1 MGDGF
6 MSEGGPGGENPFEGL
21 PMFRDLA
28 RLFAG
33 QGPVNWDIARQIA
46 VWTATEGEAE
56 PNVDPVE
63 RIHLEEL
70 LRVADLHVSNATGL
84 STSLSGGLLSAAP
97 TTRSDWALRTLQ
109 AWRPFLERL
118 ATAVSAAGESE
129 GTGPDPATQLLGD
142 LGRVVGPVLLG
153 MQSGYMVGHLGR
165 RALGQ
170 YDLPL
175 PRGTSDQLLIVP
187 ANITAFAG
195 EWSIPDDDLR
205 LWILLEELTHHA
217 VLGRPHV
224 RARLEALVDDY
235 VGKFEVD
242 ANALEGSFADIDPT
256 DPASFAKA
264 LSPETLLGIM
274 QTPAQREVAV
284 RIETLLA
291 ALAGYVDHIL
301 DTVGHGLVGRP
312 RAHRRGPPPPAG
324 GVLRG
329 HPVRGAPAR
338 PAAGVGPVR
347 EGRRLRQRGG
357 GAGGRG
363 RPGPAVAL
371 GEGAAHARRAGGP
384 RPLAGPHRPLG
395 RGPAGPPASPRLQLL
410 AVFGAT

>member
-1 MGDGF
+1 

-187 ANITAFAG
+187 ANITAFAR

-301 DTVGHGLVGRP
+301 DTVGHGLVGGHGRI
-312 RAHRRGPPPPAG
+312 AEALRRRR
-324 GVLRG
+324 VESS
-329 HPVRGAPAR
+329 
-338 PAAGVGPVR
+338 
-347 EGRRLRQRGG
+347 EGTRFAERL
-357 GAGGRG
+357 
-363 RPGPAVAL
+363 L
-371 GEGAAHARRAGGP
+371 GLQLGSAQYEKGAAFVSGVVERAGEEG
-384 RPLAGPHRPLG
+384 LARLWHSEKELPT
-395 RGPAGPPASPRLQLL
+395 PAELEAPGLWL
-410 AVFGAT
+410 ARIDL

>member
-1 MGDGF
+1 
-6 MSEGGPGGENPFEGL
+6 MSDAGPGGGNPFEGL

-46 VWTATEGEAE
+46 VWTAAEGEAE

-63 RIHLEEL
+63 RIQLEEL
-70 LRVADLHVSNATGL
+70 LRVADLHVSDATGL
-84 STSLSGGLLSAAP
+84 STTPGGLLRASP
-97 TTRSDWALRTLQ
+97 TTRTDWALQTLQ

-118 ATAVSAAGESE
+118 ATAVSAAGEAE

-175 PRGTSDQLLIVP
+175 PRPSSDTILVVP

-195 EWSIPDDDLR
+195 EWSIPEDDLR
-205 LWILLEELTHHA
+205 LWVLLEEVTHHA
-217 VLGRPHV
+217 VLSRPHV

-235 VGKFEVD
+235 VGRFEVD
-242 ANALEGSFADIDPT
+242 GNALEGSFADIDPT
-256 DPASFAKA
+256 DPSSFAKA

-274 QTPAQREVAV
+274 QTPGQREVAV

-291 ALAGYVDHIL
+291 ALAGYVDHVL
-301 DTVGHGLVGRP
+301 DTVGHGLVGSYGRI
-312 RAHRRGPPPPAG
+312 AEALRRRRVESSEGTRFAERLLG
-324 GVLRG
+324 LQLGAVQYEKGQAFVAGVL
-329 HPVRGAPAR
+329 
-338 PAAGVGPVR
+338 
-347 EGRRLRQRGG
+347 E
-357 GAGGRG
+357 
-363 RPGPAVAL
+363 
-371 GEGAAHARRAGGP
+371 RAGEEG
-384 RPLAGPHRPLG
+384 LARLWASARELPT
-395 RGPAGPPASPRLQLL
+395 PAELEAPGLWL
-410 AVFGAT
+410 ARIEYE

>member
-1 MGDGF
+1 MSGFGSPGD
-6 MSEGGPGGENPFEGL
+6 NPFEGM

-28 RLFAG
+28 KLFAG
-33 QGPVNWDIARQIA
+33 QGPINWDIARQIA
-46 VWTATEGEAE
+46 VWTAAEGEAE

-63 RIHLEEL
+63 RIRFEEL

-84 STSLSGGLLSAAP
+84 STSLGGGLLSVAP
-97 TTRSDWALRTLQ
+97 TTRADWALKTLQ

-170 YDLPL
+170 YDLPV
-175 PRGTSDQLLIVP
+175 PRGLSDELLVVP
-187 ANITAFAG
+187 ANLNAFAE
-195 EWSIPDDDLR
+195 EWSIPGDDLR
-205 LWILLEELTHHA
+205 LWVLLQELTHHA

-235 VGKFEVD
+235 VSRFEID

-256 DPASFAKA
+256 DPSSFAKA
-264 LSPETLLGIM
+264 LSPETLLGII
-274 QTPAQREVAV
+274 QTPAQREVAG

-291 ALAGYVDHIL
+291 AVAGYVDHIL
-301 DTVGHGLVGRP
+301 DSVGHGLVGSHGRI
-312 RAHRRGPPPPAG
+312 AEALRRRRVESSEGSRFAERLLG
-324 GVLRG
+324 LQL
-329 HPVRGAPAR
+329 
-338 PAAGVGPVR
+338 GPVQY
-347 EGRRLRQRGG
+347 EKGRAFVNG
-357 GAGGRG
+357 
-363 RPGPAVAL
+363 VV
-371 GEGAAHARRAGGP
+371 ERAGDDG
-384 RPLAGPHRPLG
+384 LARLWKSERELPT
-395 RGPAGPPASPRLQLL
+395 PAELEAPGLWL
-410 AVFGAT
+410 ARIDIPDG

>member
-1 MGDGF
+1 
-6 MSEGGPGGENPFEGL
+6 MSDAGPGGDNPFEGL

-84 STSLSGGLLSAAP
+84 STSVSGGLLSAAP
-97 TTRSDWALRTLQ
+97 TTRSDWALQTLQ

-118 ATAVSAAGESE
+118 ATAVAAAGESE

-187 ANITAFAG
+187 ANITAFAR
-195 EWSIPDDDLR
+195 EWSIPEDDLR

-235 VGKFEVD
+235 VGRFEID
-242 ANALEGSFADIDPT
+242 GNALEGSFADIDPT
-256 DPASFAKA
+256 DPSSFAKA

-274 QTPAQREVAV
+274 QTPGQREVAV

-301 DTVGHGLVGRP
+301 DTAGHGLVGSHGRISE
-312 RAHRRGPPPPAG
+312 ALRRRR
-324 GVLRG
+324 VESS
-329 HPVRGAPAR
+329 
-338 PAAGVGPVR
+338 
-347 EGRRLRQRGG
+347 EGTRFAERLLGLQL
-357 GAGGRG
+357 
-363 RPGPAVAL
+363 GPAQYEKGQAFVL
-371 GEGAAHARRAGGP
+371 GVVERAGEEG
-384 RPLAGPHRPLG
+384 LA
-395 RGPAGPPASPRLQLL
+395 RLWHSERELPTPSELEAPGLWL
-410 AVFGAT
+410 ARIDL

>member
-1 MGDGF
+1 
-6 MSEGGPGGENPFEGL
+6 MSDAGPGGGNPFEGL

-46 VWTATEGEAE
+46 VWTAAEGEAE

-63 RIHLEEL
+63 RIQLEEL
-70 LRVADLHVSNATGL
+70 LRVADLHVSDATGL
-84 STSLSGGLLSAAP
+84 STTPGGLLRASP
-97 TTRSDWALRTLQ
+97 TTRTDWALQTLQ

-118 ATAVSAAGESE
+118 ATAVSAAGEAE

-175 PRGTSDQLLIVP
+175 PRPSSDTILVVP

-195 EWSIPDDDLR
+195 EWSIPEDDLR
-205 LWILLEELTHHA
+205 LWVLLEEVTHHA
-217 VLGRPHV
+217 VLSRPHV

-235 VGKFEVD
+235 VGRFEVD
-242 ANALEGSFADIDPT
+242 GNALEGSFADIDPT
-256 DPASFAKA
+256 DPSSFAKA

-274 QTPAQREVAV
+274 QTPGQREVAV

-291 ALAGYVDHIL
+291 ALAGYVDHVL
-301 DTVGHGLVGRP
+301 DTVGHGLVGSYGRI
-312 RAHRRGPPPPAG
+312 AEALRRRRVESSEGTRFAERLLG
-324 GVLRG
+324 LQLGAVQYEKGQAFVAGVL
-329 HPVRGAPAR
+329 
-338 PAAGVGPVR
+338 
-347 EGRRLRQRGG
+347 E
-357 GAGGRG
+357 
-363 RPGPAVAL
+363 
-371 GEGAAHARRAGGP
+371 RAGEEG
-384 RPLAGPHRPLG
+384 LARLWASARELPT
-395 RGPAGPPASPRLQLL
+395 PAELEAPGLWL
-410 AVFGAT
+410 ARIDIPTD

>member
-1 MGDGF
+1 
-6 MSEGGPGGENPFEGL
+6 MSDAGPGGDNPFEGL

-46 VWTATEGEAE
+46 VWTATEGAAE

-84 STSLSGGLLSAAP
+84 STSVSGGLLSAAP
-97 TTRSDWALRTLQ
+97 TTRSDWALKTLQ

-118 ATAVSAAGESE
+118 ATAIAAAGESE

-153 MQSGYMVGHLGR
+153 MQSGYMVGHLGK

-175 PRGTSDQLLIVP
+175 PRGTSDQLLLVP
-187 ANITAFAG
+187 VNITAFAR

-235 VGKFEVD
+235 VSRFEID
-242 ANALEGSFADIDPT
+242 GNALEGSFADIDPS
-256 DPASFAKA
+256 DPSSFAKA

-274 QTPAQREVAV
+274 QTPGQREVAV

-291 ALAGYVDHIL
+291 ALAGYVDHVL
-301 DTVGHGLVGRP
+301 DTVGHGLVGSHGRISE
-312 RAHRRGPPPPAG
+312 ALRRRR
-324 GVLRG
+324 VESS
-329 HPVRGAPAR
+329 
-338 PAAGVGPVR
+338 
-347 EGRRLRQRGG
+347 EGTRFAERLLGLQL
-357 GAGGRG
+357 
-363 RPGPAVAL
+363 GPAQYEKGQAFVV
-371 GEGAAHARRAGGP
+371 GVVERAGEEG
-384 RPLAGPHRPLG
+384 LARLWHSEKELPT
-395 RGPAGPPASPRLQLL
+395 PAELEAPGLWL
-410 AVFGAT
+410 ARIDL

>member
-1 MGDGF
+1 
-6 MSEGGPGGENPFEGL
+6 MSDAGPGGDNPFEGL

-84 STSLSGGLLSAAP
+84 STSVSGGLLSAAP
-97 TTRSDWALRTLQ
+97 TTRSDWALKTLQ

-118 ATAVSAAGESE
+118 ATAVAAAGESE

-153 MQSGYMVGHLGR
+153 MQSGYMVGHLGK

-175 PRGTSDQLLIVP
+175 PRGTSDQLLLVP
-187 ANITAFAG
+187 ANITAFAR

-235 VGKFEVD
+235 VSRFEID
-242 ANALEGSFADIDPT
+242 GNALEGSFADIDPS
-256 DPASFAKA
+256 DPSSFAKA

-274 QTPAQREVAV
+274 QTPGQREVAV

-291 ALAGYVDHIL
+291 ALAGYVDHVL
-301 DTVGHGLVGRP
+301 DTVGHGLVGSHGRI
-312 RAHRRGPPPPAG
+312 AEALRRRR
-324 GVLRG
+324 VESS
-329 HPVRGAPAR
+329 
-338 PAAGVGPVR
+338 
-347 EGRRLRQRGG
+347 EGTRFAERLLGLQL
-357 GAGGRG
+357 
-363 RPGPAVAL
+363 GPAQYEKGQAFVV
-371 GEGAAHARRAGGP
+371 GVVERAGEEG
-384 RPLAGPHRPLG
+384 LARLWHSEKELPT
-395 RGPAGPPASPRLQLL
+395 PAELEAPGLWL
-410 AVFGAT
+410 ARIDL

>member
-1 MGDGF
+1 
-6 MSEGGPGGENPFEGL
+6 MSDAGPGGNNPFEGM

-84 STSLSGGLLSAAP
+84 STSVSGGLLSAAP
-97 TTRSDWALRTLQ
+97 TTRSDWALQTLQ
-109 AWRPFLERL
+109 AWRPFLEKL
-118 ATAVSAAGESE
+118 ATAVAAAGESE

-187 ANITAFAG
+187 ANITAFAR

-224 RARLEALVDDY
+224 RARLDALVDDY
-235 VGKFEVD
+235 VSRFEID
-242 ANALEGSFADIDPT
+242 GNALEGSFADIDPS
-256 DPASFAKA
+256 DPSSFAKA

-274 QTPAQREVAV
+274 QTPGQKEVAV

-291 ALAGYVDHIL
+291 ALAGYVDHVL
-301 DTVGHGLVGRP
+301 DTVGHGLVGSHGRI
-312 RAHRRGPPPPAG
+312 AEALRRRRVESSEGTRFAERLLG
-324 GVLRG
+324 LQ
-329 HPVRGAPAR
+329 
-338 PAAGVGPVR
+338 VGPAQYEKGQAFV
-347 EGRRLRQRGG
+347 
-357 GAGGRG
+357 
-363 RPGPAVAL
+363 L
-371 GEGAAHARRAGGP
+371 GVVERAGDEG
-384 RPLAGPHRPLG
+384 LARLWSSERELPT
-395 RGPAGPPASPRLQLL
+395 PAELEAPGLWL
-410 AVFGAT
+410 ARIDL